1 MSHTSAVVTFLGS
14 NAAKGRQQDLPKFRI
29 GCMPEPALSNR
40 SPAWKARREQPEGKR
55 RCSAS
60 GDWWGGGTSSTTSGS
75 ETHMGNSGQTLFCVG
90 VHKRQRSM
98 LNSAT

>member
-14 NAAKGRQQDLPKFRI
+14 NAARVASKT
-29 GCMPEPALSNR
+29 CR
-40 SPAWKARREQPEGKR
+40 S
-55 RCSAS
+55 SAS
-60 GDWWGGGTSSTTSGS
+60 GVCQNQHCRIDRRPGRPGASNRRGKEGVQRAVIGGGGGTSSTTSGS